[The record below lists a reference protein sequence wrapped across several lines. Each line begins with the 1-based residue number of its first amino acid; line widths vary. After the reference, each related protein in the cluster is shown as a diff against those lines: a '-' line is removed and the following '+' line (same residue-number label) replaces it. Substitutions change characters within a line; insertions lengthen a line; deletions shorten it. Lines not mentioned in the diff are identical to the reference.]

1 LCSRSVPGSKRS
13 PLGRETTIQCF
24 CRTSMTDDR
33 IEIDAIPDASVISD
47 ERGRGEHAS
56 VIGAFVGI

>member
-1 LCSRSVPGSKRS
+1 
-13 PLGRETTIQCF
+13 
-24 CRTSMTDDR
+24 MTDDR